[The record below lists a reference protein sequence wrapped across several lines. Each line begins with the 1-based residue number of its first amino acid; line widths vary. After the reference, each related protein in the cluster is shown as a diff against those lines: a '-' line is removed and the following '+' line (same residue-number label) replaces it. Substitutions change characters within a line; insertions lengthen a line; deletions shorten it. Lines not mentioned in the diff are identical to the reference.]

1 MELSFGPILVDHVAP
16 SMYKSGRNQAQLRQ
30 VINRSYASGQVG
42 NNLQDAFVG
51 ADQFGFEASAYTEN
65 RVCWVDVPADWDVAR
80 VEAHLKTMPNARLY
94 KMLSSEPVITSTQE
108 SWMTSVTEDEAQA
121 LVQRIADRQLVLDG
135 DGNPVYYK
143 GKPQYRA
150 IFFAASAKE
159 DVDNRSE
166 SLVPRF
172 QVAAHKTSE
181 EVNEDIIK
189 TVEAT
194 APVEQDEDEF

>member
-30 VINRSYASGQVG
+30 VINRTYASGQVG
-42 NNLQDAFVG
+42 NNLQDAFVS
-51 ADQFGFEASAYTEN
+51 ADQFGFDANQYTEN

-80 VEAHLKTMPNARLY
+80 VEAHLKSMPNARLY

-108 SWMTSVTEDEAQA
+108 AWMDGVTKEEAQA

-150 IFFAASAKE
+150 IFFAATVKE
-159 DVDNRSE
+159 DVDHRSE
-166 SLVPRF
+166 DLVPRF
-172 QVAAHKTSE
+172 QVASHKTSE

-189 TVEAT
+189 TVEAA
-194 APVEQDEDEF
+194 APVADVEDEF